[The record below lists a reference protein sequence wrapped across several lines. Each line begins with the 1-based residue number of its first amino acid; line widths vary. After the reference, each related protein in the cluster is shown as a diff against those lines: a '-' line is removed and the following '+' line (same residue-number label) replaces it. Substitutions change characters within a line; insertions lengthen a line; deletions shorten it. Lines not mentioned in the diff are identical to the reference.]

1 MAIDAERLRI
11 TSARLSEVVA
21 DPTRWT
27 DLLDE
32 IARAAGAMG
41 AGLLPGA
48 GAEGA
53 MASASLRD
61 CLDTYIR
68 EGWSAA
74 DRESRRRAVE
84 LQLRGQVV
92 FDRDLRDG
100 KRSPFFD
107 DFLPRFGGKWW
118 AGVGFSA
125 GAKHWSLTLH
135 RAAREEPFH
144 EGERAALR
152 QFSWRLSEIGSLSC
166 LAGRASLSD
175 VASAFDQI
183 RKAVVAI
190 DGTGEVIRANAAAE
204 RIFGEDVRVTG
215 RRLMLGD
222 RGAAA
227 EYQKILQRLR
237 GAPEA
242 KPLRA
247 APIIVRRGDADPLLL
262 RALPVDGAARS
273 PFLHARALLLL
284 DEIGRP
290 GRPDWQV
297 LAAAFGLTR
306 AEARLAARLA
316 TGVSLESS
324 RIALRIAKET
334 ARSQLKSI
342 FQKTDVHRQ
351 AELVVLLNSL
361 LRSA

>member
-1 MAIDAERLRI
+1 MAIDVARLRI
-11 TSARLSEVVA
+11 TSARLSDVVA
-21 DPTRWT
+21 DPARWA

-32 IARAAGAMG
+32 IARAAGAVG
-41 AGLLPGA
+41 AGLLPSS

-53 MASASLRD
+53 MASSSLRE

-68 EGWSAA
+68 EGWSAS

-84 LQLRGQVV
+84 LQLRGEVAL
-92 FDRDLRDG
+92 DRDLREG

-118 AGVGFSA
+118 AGVGFRA

-135 RAAREEPFH
+135 RSPREEPFH
-144 EGERAALR
+144 ESERAALR
-152 QFSWRLSEIGSLSC
+152 QFSWRLSEIGSLSW
-166 LAGRASLSD
+166 LAGRASLAD
-175 VASAFDQI
+175 VATAFDQI

-190 DGTGEVIRANAAAE
+190 DGTGDVIRANAAAE
-204 RIFGEDVRVTG
+204 RIFGEHVRVTG

-222 RGAAA
+222 RSAAA
-227 EYQKILQRLR
+227 EYQKIVQRLR
-237 GAPEA
+237 GTPEA

-247 APIIVRRGDADPLLL
+247 VPIIVRRGDANPLLL

-290 GRPDWQV
+290 AKPDWQV
-297 LAAAFGLTR
+297 LVSAFGLTR

-316 TGVSLESS
+316 AGESLESI

-351 AELVVLLNSL
+351 AELVVLLSSL